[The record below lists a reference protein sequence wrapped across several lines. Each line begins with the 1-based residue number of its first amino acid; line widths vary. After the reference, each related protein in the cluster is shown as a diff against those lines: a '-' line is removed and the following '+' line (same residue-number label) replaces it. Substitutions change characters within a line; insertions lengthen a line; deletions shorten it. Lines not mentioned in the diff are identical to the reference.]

1 MVGVLKRLLA
11 RQEHSK
17 DTARKRLQLILVLDR
32 IGLSPEQMDGL
43 KRDLLQVVS
52 NYLVVEEDS
61 IQVDMNRSGSSLV
74 LVSNIEIKDVIRAT
88 LAP

>member
-1 MVGVLKRLLA
+1 MVGVLKRFLA

-17 DTARKRLQLILVLDR
+17 DTARKRLQLILILDR